1 MTTHLED
8 MVGSEIDTVKIW
20 NTAETEFTKMSEYAK
35 RTPPDALHFFPSIA
49 KIAVR

>member
-20 NTAETEFTKMSEYAK
+20 NTAETEFSKMSEYGEQ
-35 RTPPDALHFFPSIA
+35 TLPDAPYVSPSAA
-49 KIAVR
+49 K